1 MSTKIN
7 KRIAGRARTLDR
19 MRRSI
24 MRRAVAV
31 YVLAALAM
39 TVRRASRGSA
49 VEHLPPAPAS
59 YQSDQW
65 AKILKR
71 LKDKGLS
78 RTLPARVTAQLGLT
92 KGDET
97 LTVLELAVDREG
109 YQHGIYMSPWLGAD
123 RLFFIFAFRNPEK
136 KWMGFA
142 ADAHLT
148 LLSAATWNTGE
159 TPVTVPV
166 TEAKSVFD
174 NELAYWAV
182 LAELF

>member
-1 MSTKIN
+1 
-7 KRIAGRARTLDR
+7 

-31 YVLAALAM
+31 YVLAVLAM
-39 TVRRASRGSA
+39 TSSPCEQGALALEKPAASTS
-49 VEHLPPAPAS
+49 VLINP
-59 YQSDQW
+59 DQW

-78 RTLPARVTAQLGLT
+78 RTLPARVTAQLGVT

-97 LTVLELAVDREG
+97 LTVLELAVEREG

-159 TPVTVPV
+159 TPATVPV
-166 TEAKSVFD
+166 TEAQSVFD

>member
-1 MSTKIN
+1 MTSSPCEQG
-7 KRIAGRARTLDR
+7 A
-19 MRRSI
+19 
-24 MRRAVAV
+24 RAV
-31 YVLAALAM
+31 
-39 TVRRASRGSA
+39 
-49 VEHLPPAPAS
+49 EKPAS
-59 YQSDQW
+59 STSVLINPDQW

-92 KGDET
+92 KGDER
-97 LTVLELAVDREG
+97 LTVLELAVETRG
-109 YQHGIYMSPWLGAD
+109 LSARPIYMSPWLGAD
-123 RLFFIFAFRNPEK
+123 RLFSFLRFEIRRRNG
-136 KWMGFA
+136 WVFA

-159 TPVTVPV
+159 HLRRFRSPRR
-166 TEAKSVFD
+166 KSVFD

>member
-1 MSTKIN
+1 M
-7 KRIAGRARTLDR
+7 
-19 MRRSI
+19 
-24 MRRAVAV
+24 MRRAAAV
-31 YVLAALAM
+31 YVLAVLAMASSPCEQSALA
-39 TVRRASRGSA
+39 VEKPAASTS
-49 VEHLPPAPAS
+49 VLINP
-59 YQSDQW
+59 DQW

-97 LTVLELAVDREG
+97 LTVLELAVEREG

-142 ADAHLT
+142 ADPHLT

-166 TEAKSVFD
+166 TEAQSVFD